1 MALLV
6 AFAQQADIVAKGL
19 QPQANVRRAN
29 SALCLVQVPMMSAA
43 TALLDISAGVIR
55 SLRQQDHAQ
64 KAFTAKLVR
73 GKKIN
78 TQPQPVITLLKV
90 RLNHIPACLA
100 RISLLPNQHLASRAQ
115 QAVSA
120 QVLGSTN

>member
-1 MALLV
+1 
-6 AFAQQADIVAKGL
+6 
-19 QPQANVRRAN
+19 
-29 SALCLVQVPMMSAA
+29 MMSAA